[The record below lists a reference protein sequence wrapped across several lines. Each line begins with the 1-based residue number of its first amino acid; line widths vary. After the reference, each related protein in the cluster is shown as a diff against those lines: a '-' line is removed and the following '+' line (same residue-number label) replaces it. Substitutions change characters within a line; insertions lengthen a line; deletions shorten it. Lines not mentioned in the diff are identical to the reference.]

1 MKGFQSVFLYF
12 IGFLT
17 IVLTHYL
24 IFKFGVQSEL
34 DFTQIYLFTTSM
46 CLLVLLSI
54 ALFNKIIHKQLG
66 FIFLGIVFLK
76 LFVAKLFMMNFE
88 EINVREYKISFIVLY
103 LFSLVLITI
112 FTSRLLL
119 NPKK

>member
-1 MKGFQSVFLYF
+1 MKDFQNAFLYF

-119 NPKK
+119 NLKK